1 MQLYDQRLIIREY
14 RGGHDGDHAPFDVNR
29 QVVLKVLNSRIFVNQ
44 GPGVSWSKC
53 LMADLNTL
61 DILYNEY
68 VIGKYI
74 NRQIMM
80 AVPKV
85 ILFVHKNG
93 RI

>member
-1 MQLYDQRLIIREY
+1 MMV
-14 RGGHDGDHAPFDVNR
+14 DHAPFFDVNR
-29 QVVLKVLNSRIFVNQ
+29 QVVLKVLNSSQDICKP
-44 GPGVSWSKC
+44 GGTGVSWSKC
-53 LMADLNTL
+53 VDGRLEYIGYLM
-61 DILYNEY
+61 YNEY

>member
-1 MQLYDQRLIIREY
+1 MV
-14 RGGHDGDHAPFDVNR
+14 DHAPFFDVNR
-29 QVVLKVLNSRIFVNQ
+29 QVVLKVLNSCRIFVNQ
-44 GPGVSWSKC
+44 GAQAFPGQSA
-53 LMADLNTL
+53 LMADLNYIGYL
-61 DILYNEY
+61 MYNEY

>member
-1 MQLYDQRLIIREY
+1 MVN
-14 RGGHDGDHAPFDVNR
+14 HAPFFDVNR
-29 QVVLKVLNSRIFVNQ
+29 QGCSEGIEQLQDICK
-44 GPGVSWSKC
+44 PGGTSVSWSKC
-53 LMADLNTL
+53 VDGRLEYIGHLM
-61 DILYNEY
+61 YNEY
-68 VIGKYI
+68 VTGKYI

>member
-1 MQLYDQRLIIREY
+1 MV
-14 RGGHDGDHAPFDVNR
+14 DHAPFFDVNR
-29 QVVLKVLNSRIFVNQ
+29 QVVLKVLNSCSTS
-44 GPGVSWSKC
+44 VSWSKC
-53 LMADLNTL
+53 VDGRLEYIGHLM
-61 DILYNEY
+61 YNEY
-68 VIGKYI
+68 VTGKYI

>member
-1 MQLYDQRLIIREY
+1 MVN
-14 RGGHDGDHAPFDVNR
+14 HAPFFDVNR
-29 QVVLKVLNSRIFVNQ
+29 QVVLKVLNSCRISVNQ
-44 GPGVSWSKC
+44 GAQVFPGQKC
-53 LMADLNTL
+53 VDGRLEYIGHLM
-61 DILYNEY
+61 YNEY
-68 VIGKYI
+68 VTGKYI

>member
-1 MQLYDQRLIIREY
+1 MV
-14 RGGHDGDHAPFDVNR
+14 DHAPFFDVNR
-29 QVVLKVLNSRIFVNQ
+29 QVVLKVLNSCRISVNQ
-44 GPGVSWSKC
+44 GGTSVSWSKC
-53 LMADLNTL
+53 VDGRLEYIGHLM
-61 DILYNEY
+61 YNEY
-68 VIGKYI
+68 VTGKYI

>member
-1 MQLYDQRLIIREY
+1 M
-14 RGGHDGDHAPFDVNR
+14 
-29 QVVLKVLNSRIFVNQ
+29 
-44 GPGVSWSKC
+44 
-53 LMADLNTL
+53 
-61 DILYNEY
+61 YNEY

-93 RI
+93 RIKNDGYMAVIQKYKF

>member
-1 MQLYDQRLIIREY
+1 MV
-14 RGGHDGDHAPFDVNR
+14 DHAPFFDVNR
-29 QVVLKVLNSRIFVNQ
+29 QVVLKVLNSCRISVNQ
-44 GPGVSWSKC
+44 GAQVFPGQNA

-61 DILYNEY
+61 DILC
-68 VIGKYI
+68 IMSKYI

>member
-1 MQLYDQRLIIREY
+1 MV
-14 RGGHDGDHAPFDVNR
+14 DHAPFFDVNR
-29 QVVLKVLNSRIFVNQ
+29 QVVLKVLNSCRIP
-44 GPGVSWSKC
+44 GGTGVSWSKC
-53 LMADLNTL
+53 VDGRLEYIGHLM
-61 DILYNEY
+61 YNEY
-68 VIGKYI
+68 VTGKYI

>member
-1 MQLYDQRLIIREY
+1 MIISVY
-14 RGGHDGDHAPFDVNR
+14 RRGHDGGSCPFLWCEYAGCSESIEQLQDIC
-29 QVVLKVLNSRIFVNQ
+29 KP
-44 GPGVSWSKC
+44 GGTGVSWLKC
-53 LMADLNTL
+53 VDGRLEYIGHLM
-61 DILYNEY
+61 YNEY
-68 VIGKYI
+68 VTGKYI

>member
-1 MQLYDQRLIIREY
+1 MV
-14 RGGHDGDHAPFDVNR
+14 DHAPFFDVNR
-29 QVVLKVLNSRIFVNQ
+29 QVVLKVLNSCRISVNQ
-44 GPGVSWSKC
+44 GAQVFPGQNA
-53 LMADLNTL
+53 LMAEYIGHLM
-61 DILYNEY
+61 YNEY
-68 VIGKYI
+68 VTGKYI

>member
-1 MQLYDQRLIIREY
+1 MV
-14 RGGHDGDHAPFDVNR
+14 DHAPFFDVNR
-29 QVVLKVLNSRIFVNQ
+29 QVVLMVLNSCRIFINQ
-44 GPGVSWSKC
+44 GGTGVPWLKC
-53 LMADLNTL
+53 VDGRLEYIGHLM
-61 DILYNEY
+61 YNEY
-68 VIGKYI
+68 VTGKYI

>member
-1 MQLYDQRLIIREY
+1 MIISVY
-14 RGGHDGDHAPFDVNR
+14 RRGHDGGSCPFLCCEQAGCSEGIEQLQDIC
-29 QVVLKVLNSRIFVNQ
+29 KP
-44 GPGVSWSKC
+44 GGTGVSWSKC
-53 LMADLNTL
+53 VDGRLEYIGYLM
-61 DILYNEY
+61 YNEY

>member
-1 MQLYDQRLIIREY
+1 MV
-14 RGGHDGDHAPFDVNR
+14 DHAPFFDVNR
-29 QVVLKVLNSRIFVNQ
+29 QVVLKVLNSCRIFVNQ
-44 GPGVSWSKC
+44 GAQAFSWSKC
-53 LMADLNTL
+53 VDGRLEYIGYLM
-61 DILYNEY
+61 YNEY